1 MNLALVFSRKYNGP
15 EYHFSIM
22 YSRISLEILN
32 NKLKLHSIIFFTNTD
47 ISFMDLFSHRFS
59 IIANPLK
66 VNQISNNVISVVTR
80 YVFIFC
86 CALTTVLCTHYN
98 VFQHIFKNQRK
109 LDFHGPNFQT
119 VFLVTISRSMLINMM
134 QIRFI

>member
-1 MNLALVFSRKYNGP
+1 MNLALVFSGKYNGP
-15 EYHFSIM
+15 EHHFSIM

-47 ISFMDLFSHRFS
+47 ISFMNLFSHRFS

-86 CALTTVLCTHYN
+86 CALTTGRCN